1 MRFEALPRM
10 QVALEKTKQSNRIHH
25 DRAVA
30 ETAQALTCR
39 QNKADLQ
46 GEDQ

>member
-1 MRFEALPRM
+1 M
-10 QVALEKTKQSNRIHH
+10 QVALEKTKQSNRLRH

-30 ETAQALTCR
+30 ETAQGVSIPSK
-39 QNKADLQ
+39 QADLQ